1 MEPVRS
7 DLFPRALE
15 GLKVEMMDGETVIC
29 DDGIK
34 KMIYLNESATVI
46 FQLCDGQRSIREII
60 ELLKDAYPDASA
72 SMMDDVL
79 GVVDYLVQEGALRLE
94 RARLEVPATAAPDDA
109 IQG

>member
-1 MEPVRS
+1 MPRDHGMEPARS
-7 DLFPRALE
+7 DLFPKALE
-15 GLKVEMMDGETVIC
+15 SLKVEMMDGETVIY

-34 KMIYLNESATVI
+34 KMIYLNESATVV
-46 FQLCDGQRSIREII
+46 FQLCDGQRSVLEII

-94 RARLEVPATAAPDDA
+94 QARLKT
-109 IQG
+109 